1 LRKDFEMIAERNP
14 EVREA
19 VNTLYRISEDPEVR
33 AQMEY
38 REKARRDHATLLHAA
53 VQEAKV
59 RTETQ
64 IARNMK
70 KRGIPIDQIAE
81 DTGLSIKDV
90 EKL

>member
-1 LRKDFEMIAERNP
+1 MIAERNP